1 MRSRNQ
7 TKAFL
12 GRERRRITPMGET
25 ARIFRFGH
33 LQHLIFDPVC
43 SIGLNSKAA
52 ELFGLRR
59 FLYYAPSNYG

>member
-1 MRSRNQ
+1 
-7 TKAFL
+7 
-12 GRERRRITPMGET
+12 MGET